1 MSRFFNERKR
11 GRSCPEAW
19 VCLGPEFVGT
29 KVKTT
34 LL

>member
-11 GRSCPEAW
+11 GVSCPEAW
-19 VCLGPEFVGT
+19 VSLGPELVGT
-29 KVKTT
+29 KVKTI